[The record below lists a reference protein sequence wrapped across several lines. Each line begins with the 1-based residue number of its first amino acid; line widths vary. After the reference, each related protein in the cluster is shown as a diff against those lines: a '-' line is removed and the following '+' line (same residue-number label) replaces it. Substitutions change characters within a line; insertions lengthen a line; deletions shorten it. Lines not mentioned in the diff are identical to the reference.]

1 MHPALHEMGNKMR
14 NNNLAVILLMGMAG
28 TAAAQTSEKPGDIPV
43 GNTREI
49 DVALSNDTM
58 QVKYIANG
66 SKVGVKNSRFSGAFF
81 LSEDRDIVMSA
92 GLVFPV
98 DFDFG
103 RLSVLVGPQAYAA
116 LLTDPTNDVM
126 AISLGAEVRF
136 VLDKDTDFAVAGF
149 GYYAPDILTFGSADK
164 LTDVGG
170 QFEIPLAKQMKG
182 FAGFRWFEFDLT
194 QGQGK
199 KKLQDQIYI
208 GLGYRF

>member
-1 MHPALHEMGNKMR
+1 
-14 NNNLAVILLMGMAG
+14 
-28 TAAAQTSEKPGDIPV
+28 
-43 GNTREI
+43 
-49 DVALSNDTM
+49 
-58 QVKYIANG
+58 
-66 SKVGVKNSRFSGAFF
+66 
-81 LSEDRDIVMSA
+81 
-92 GLVFPV
+92 
-98 DFDFG
+98 
-103 RLSVLVGPQAYAA
+103 
-116 LLTDPTNDVM
+116 M